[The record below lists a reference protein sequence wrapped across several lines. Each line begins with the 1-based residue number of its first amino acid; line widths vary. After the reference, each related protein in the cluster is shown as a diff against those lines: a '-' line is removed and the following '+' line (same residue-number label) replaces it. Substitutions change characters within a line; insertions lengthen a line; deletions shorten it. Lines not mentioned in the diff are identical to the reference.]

1 MKVRHCVFLVACGIM
16 ALSSRPT
23 AAFQLLD
30 VLFLSDGSSVTGV
43 IVEEEPGKNLVLEN
57 EEGDLLEYR
66 FRDILRIEK
75 RFVDEESLIQ
85 NRDVVYLNDGVVF
98 RGTIVGRVPEKAI
111 RLELDNGQLL
121 DFDMK
126 EIFKIGKEQVATGVV
141 RKAVIKPKKA
151 EKEEVE
157 IKIRIAMKQLQ
168 LKQDRLKQG
177 AEAGAAEGL
186 EDEVD
191 RLKNEIE
198 QLEEQREAVEVEAA
212 AEAERFAAIDGELGE
227 YREQLLGTAGQ
238 LEQRIAACE
247 SPQLKQRLQ
256 VKYDDL
262 QRSIDEVLQRAAVVA
277 LVEQPDPRVEEIENE
292 AKVTDALAIAR
303 NGLWTKPE
311 YEEQWKTLVT
321 ELPFE
326 QRRQIY
332 RDCRKSDS
340 LAKALLN
347 AIPFIG
353 LGSWRQNDYLGGAII
368 VTTGITGLA
377 LYITYVSLFADTPQD
392 QFLNENL
399 DYIGGVI
406 ALAGYA
412 FGIIEPFLFNTKQ
425 NMILRDALELER
437 RTDEVAFRQAAD
449 KMRPFVFPAPPAEP
463 ELRIHLVRYEY

>member
-1 MKVRHCVFLVACGIM
+1 MKARHCAFLLACAVM
-16 ALSSRPT
+16 TLTSRP
-23 AAFQLLD
+23 AAAIQLLD

-57 EEGDLLEYR
+57 EEGQLLEYR
-66 FRDILRIEK
+66 FRDIERIEK
-75 RFVDEESLIQ
+75 LFVDEESLIQ
-85 NRDVVYLNDGVVF
+85 NRDVVYLKDGVVF
-98 RGTIVGRVPEKAI
+98 RGTIAGRVPEKSI

-157 IKIRIAMKQLQ
+157 IKIQIAMNQLR

-177 AEAGAAEGL
+177 GDAGEVESL

-198 QLEEQREAVEVEAA
+198 QLEEQQEVVEAEA
-212 AEAERFAAIDGELGE
+212 AEEAERFAAIESELGE
-227 YREQLLGTAGQ
+227 YREQLLGAAGE
-238 LEQRIAACE
+238 LEQRIAVCE
-247 SPQLKQRLQ
+247 SPQVKQRLQ
-256 VKYDDL
+256 AKYDDL
-262 QRSIDEVLQRAAVVA
+262 QRSIAEVLQRAEVIA

-292 AKVTDALAIAR
+292 AKVTDALAIAQ

-311 YEEQWKTLVT
+311 YEEQWKALIT

-326 QRRQIY
+326 QRRQIFW
-332 RDCRKSDS
+332 DCRKSDS
-340 LAKALLN
+340 LSKALLN
-347 AIPFIG
+347 AIPLIG
-353 LGSWRQNDYLGGAII
+353 LGSWRQKDYLGGAVI
-368 VTTGITGLA
+368 VTTGITGVG
-377 LYITYVSLFADTPQD
+377 LYLVYEALFASTPQE
-392 QFLNENL
+392 QFLYQNL
-399 DYIGGVI
+399 DYIGLGM

-425 NMILRDALELER
+425 NMDLRDALELGR
-437 RTDEVAFRQAAD
+437 RTDELAIRQSTDHAQ
-449 KMRPFVFPAPPAEP
+449 RFVFPAPPAEP
-463 ELRIHLVRYEY
+463 KLRVHLVRYEY